1 MSIKERQQAAQ
12 APAALAPAPPSEQAA
27 VIVEPMLTEPD
38 VPEPQPSA
46 EPELP
51 PPTPSVEPELPTVPE
66 EAVEHMGSV
75 VVVSRT
81 STAGTKADKPK
92 AAAPAS
98 PARPMS
104 APVAKS
110 PATTPKAVVAKAS
123 PASRPKSASASKPSP
138 LAVPSESAGSSPTH
152 VPSYLRPTAAHK
164 LRTSTAESPLSPTAL
179 APVPED
185 PAAERQNRRRKN
197 LFARMAST
205 LLAPTQAFVARVTGR
220 KEEERTKKDVPIT
233 KASLQ
238 LDAVLCSPQ
247 GQRVTRAQPFQLRSE
262 LRPKS
267 CVLSR
272 EELDLIEAREKVF
285 RRNPVPKHVH
295 EARPIDPRQRS
306 EPKDPKAIFEPF
318 QLASLELHAK
328 KTEEL
333 RKKREEEEAREE
345 EARRFKASSF
355 DKRIVTAPA
364 SPPKPAPSPVT
375 KAAAPKFASE
385 ARIAHYH
392 AVVEPAKRARMSV
405 AERAKLEEAERRAAE
420 EERKLRE
427 AAEVAE
433 EETRRAAE
441 LENMSVNELRKSLVF
456 KARKMPDFS
465 APFRPDPALAKPVTS
480 PAAPQLHTIARLG
493 AAPSP
498 SARTDKDGPGLGNGV
513 YDGAGY
519 VDPFFA
525 SLRKSTSVVMSP
537 HGPGAASMR
546 RSVAV
551 RQSAQPTFGHSP
563 NGAVASPNAANGG
576 LRVSIGSALQAAIRA
591 AARDAQR
598 DLARDA
604 VVASPCGNKDSRR
617 STVEHMTVTAS
628 PCNAY

>member
-1 MSIKERQQAAQ
+1 
-12 APAALAPAPPSEQAA
+12 
-27 VIVEPMLTEPD
+27 
-38 VPEPQPSA
+38 
-46 EPELP
+46 
-51 PPTPSVEPELPTVPE
+51 
-66 EAVEHMGSV
+66 
-75 VVVSRT
+75 
-81 STAGTKADKPK
+81 
-92 AAAPAS
+92 
-98 PARPMS
+98 MS
-104 APVAKS
+104 APVVKS
-110 PATTPKAVVAKAS
+110 PATTPKAVTVTGS
-123 PASRPKSASASKPSP
+123 PASSRPKSASAGKPSP
-138 LAVPSESAGSSPTH
+138 LALPAESAGSPAH

-164 LRTSTAESPLSPTAL
+164 LRTSMAESPLSPSAL

-185 PAAERQNRRRKN
+185 PATERQNRRRKN

-220 KEEERTKKDVPIT
+220 KEEERIKKDVPIT

-238 LDAVLCSPQ
+238 LDAVMCSPQ

-272 EELDLIEAREKVF
+272 EDLDLIEAREKAF

-333 RKKREEEEAREE
+333 RKKREEEEARED

-375 KAAAPKFASE
+375 KGAAPKFASE
-385 ARIAHYH
+385 ERIAHYH
-392 AVVEPAKRARMSV
+392 AVVEPAKRARMSE
-405 AERAKLEEAERRAAE
+405 ADRTKLEEAERRVAE
-420 EERKLRE
+420 EERKARE
-427 AAEVAE
+427 AAEAAE
-433 EETRRAAE
+433 EEARRAAE

-525 SLRKSTSVVMSP
+525 SLRKSTSVVMSS

-546 RSVAV
+546 RSAAV
-551 RQSAQPTFGHSP
+551 RQSAQPTFGRSP
-563 NGAVASPNAANGG
+563 NGAAASPNAANGG

-598 DLARDA
+598 DLARETA
-604 VVASPCGNKDSRR
+604 VASPCGNKDSRR